1 MTTEGIV
8 LKKLDI
14 GEADGLYAL
23 YTRDCGKVVAR
34 AAGIRKNEAKLRGH
48 LEPLSYTA
56 VRLITGKNGERLIGA
71 TLVNFW
77 ELMRSKEV
85 NMRLASYVARRVDEQ
100 CFPGERDPALWDL
113 MKESFSVLDREDFS
127 ESDRDAGGRAERFVR
142 EFDAALARCLGHGDD
157 GADEPSARMAEDGEL
172 RYYKG

>member
-1 MTTEGIV
+1 MTTDAIV

-14 GEADGLYAL
+14 GEHDILYAL
-23 YTRDCGKVVAR
+23 YTRDYGKVTAR

-48 LEPLSYTA
+48 LEPLSLAA
-56 VRLITGKNGERLIGA
+56 VRLIAGKHGEKLIGA

-77 ELMRSKEV
+77 QHLRSNET

-113 MKESFSVLDREDFS
+113 MKISFSVLDREDFS
-127 ESDRDAGGRAERFVR
+127 EDRAERFVR
-142 EFDAALARCLGHGDD
+142 EFDLGLSRCLGHGDN
-157 GADEPSARMAEDGEL
+157 GDESA
-172 RYYKG
+172 

>member
-1 MTTEGIV
+1 MYHTEGIV

-34 AAGIRKNEAKLRGH
+34 AAGIRKNGAKLRGH
-48 LEPLSYTA
+48 LESLSLSS

-77 ELMRSKEV
+77 PQMRSREA
-85 NMRLASYVARRVDEQ
+85 NMRLAAYVARRVDEQ
-100 CFPGERDPALWDL
+100 CFPGERDPALWEL
-113 MKESFSVLDREDFS
+113 LQESFFVLDRDDFS
-127 ESDRDAGGRAERFVR
+127 DERAERFLR
-142 EFDAALARCLGHGDD
+142 EFDSGLSRCLGHGDD
-157 GADEPSARMAEDGEL
+157 GADARAPLMAPG
-172 RYYKG
+172 RGIFYNGA

>member
-48 LEPLSYTA
+48 LEPLSHTA
-56 VRLITGKNGERLIGA
+56 VRMITGKNGERLIGA

-77 ELMRSKEV
+77 ERMRSRET
-85 NMRLASYVARRVDEQ
+85 NMRLASHVARRVDEQ
-100 CFPGERDPALWDL
+100 CFPGERDPSLWDL
-113 MKESFSVLDREDFS
+113 MKESFDALDREDFS
-127 ESDRDAGGRAERFVR
+127 ESDGDAKAERFLR
-142 EFDAALARCLGHGDD
+142 EFDIALSRCLGHGDD
-157 GADEPSARMAEDGEL
+157 GADEAPAHMAEDGEL
-172 RYYKG
+172 RYYKK